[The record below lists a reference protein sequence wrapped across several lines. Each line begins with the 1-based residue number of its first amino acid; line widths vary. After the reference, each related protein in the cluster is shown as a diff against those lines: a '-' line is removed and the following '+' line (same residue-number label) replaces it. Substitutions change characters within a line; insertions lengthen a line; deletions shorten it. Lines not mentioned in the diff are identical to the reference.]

1 MSAAPF
7 DPAAFV
13 AAAARAVGI
22 ELDAAERTD
31 VAAQLE
37 RIHGFARL
45 VLDFELAP
53 EEELAPRFD
62 P

>member
-1 MSAAPF
+1 METF
-7 DPAAFV
+7 DPDAYV
-13 AAAARAVGI
+13 AAVAPAMGLRLTASEAR
-22 ELDAAERTD
+22 E
-31 VAAQLE
+31 VAAQLT

-53 EEELAPRFD
+53 EDEPAVRFE

>member
-7 DPAAFV
+7 DAERYV
-13 AAAARAVGI
+13 AAAAPAVGI

-53 EEELAPRFD
+53 GDELAPRFE